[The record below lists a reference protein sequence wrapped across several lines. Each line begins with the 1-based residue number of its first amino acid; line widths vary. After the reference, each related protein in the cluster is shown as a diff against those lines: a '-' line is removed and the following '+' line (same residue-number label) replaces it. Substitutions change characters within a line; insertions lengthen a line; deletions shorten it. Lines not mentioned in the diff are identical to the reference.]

1 MLDNM
6 SVNEMDVL
14 QTSSY
19 CESDLKQVLK
29 SNASEPTNFRNSYHP
44 VKILEGLQSLRK
56 NKVLC
61 DIKLETDDGTIVFGH
76 KNILVAASPYFCS
89 MFSTF
94 NESDKDIVNMR
105 EFDSHVLQLLLDYIY
120 TGEIMVTK
128 ENVQVLLSAANI
140 LQLDYV
146 KIICAEFLQTQLEP
160 SNCIGI
166 KAFADLHNCTKL
178 MSSSE
183 AFIHK
188 KFLEVVKCDE
198 FLYLSCEKVIQ
209 LISCDDLA
217 VPFEEKVF
225 ECVIN
230 WVKYDLNSRK
240 DFLPELMEHIRL
252 PLIASKPDILKNIA
266 EEPLL
271 KNNPK
276 CKCYFHKYVIIINI
290 ICVLFIIIIL
300 YSGNKFVLEASS
312 FHLQKSVQHFTIS
325 HSVRYK
331 PRQFGGLKKV
341 ILMFYWFDTFPKCY
355 TEWYDP
361 ATNIRR
367 SAPEMNDCRRKAG
380 VGVIRDQFVF
390 VIGGVNSSSS
400 KYVSMLDV
408 FSPLPCWIP
417 MVNMLVSR
425 AYLGVGILDDN
436 IYAVGGFN
444 GFVPVN
450 NAEVFDINIQKWK
463 MIASMTTNRSLFG
476 IGVLNGR
483 LYAVGGFDGYDSLKS
498 VESYE
503 PSLDTWTP
511 VGELSVCRDSF
522 SIGVMDGVMYAIGGI
537 DGSENLKSVEAYRPS
552 DGVWYFIADMHL
564 CRKNSGVVVLD
575 GLLYVIGGE
584 SEESVVNTIEVYNP
598 KTNTWSMGTLPRN
611 DIDVTDAK
619 VYSGVVINRPP
630 HFITN

>member
-1 MLDNM
+1 MLDM
-6 SVNEMDVL
+6 SVNEMDVSL
-14 QTSSY
+14 
-19 CESDLKQVLK
+19 E
-29 SNASEPTNFRNSYHP
+29 SNASESTNFRNSHHS
-44 VKILEGLQSLRK
+44 VRILEKLQSLRK

-61 DIKLETDDGTIVFGH
+61 DIRLETDDGTIVFGH

-94 NESDKDIVNMR
+94 NESDKDLVNMR
-105 EFDSHVLQLLLDYIY
+105 EFDSDVLQLLVDYIY
-120 TGEIMVTK
+120 TGEIMVTS
-128 ENVQVLLSAANI
+128 ENVQVLLPAANI

-146 KIICAEFLQTQLEP
+146 KSACAKYLKTQLDP

-188 KFLEVVKCDE
+188 QFLEVVKCDE
-198 FLYLSCEKVIQ
+198 FLYLSVEKVIQ

-217 VPFEEKVF
+217 VPFEEKLF

-252 PLIASKPDILKNIA
+252 PLIASKPDILKNVV

-276 CKCYFHKYVIIINI
+276 C
-290 ICVLFIIIIL
+290 
-300 YSGNKFVLEASS
+300 NKFVLEALH
-312 FHLQKSVQHFTIS
+312 FYLQKSTQHFTIS

-331 PRQFGGLKKV
+331 PRQFGSLNKV
-341 ILMFYWFDTFPKCY
+341 ILMFYWSDTLPKCY

-361 ATNIRR
+361 ANNIRR
-367 SAPEMNDCRRKAG
+367 SAPEINDCRRKAG
-380 VGVIRDQFVF
+380 IGVIRNQFVF
-390 VIGGVNSSSS
+390 VMGGVNSSSS
-400 KYVSMLDV
+400 KSVSMLDV
-408 FSPLPCWIP
+408 SSPSPYWIP

-425 AYLGVGILDDN
+425 AYLGVGVLDDY
-436 IYAVGGFN
+436 IYAVGGFD

-450 NAEVFDINIQKWK
+450 NAEVFDISTQKWR

-476 IGVLNGR
+476 IGVLNGC

-503 PSLDTWTP
+503 PSIDTWTP

-522 SIGVMDGVMYAIGGI
+522 SIGVMDGVMYVIGGI
-537 DGSENLKSVEAYRPS
+537 DGSENLKSVEAYKPS

-564 CRKNSGVVVLD
+564 CRKNSVVTLD

-584 SEESVVNTIEVYNP
+584 SEESVVNTMEVYNP
-598 KTNTWSMGTLPRN
+598 KTNTWSMGTLSRN
-611 DIDVTDAK
+611 DNDVINAK

-630 HFITN
+630 HFITD